1 MSTALAV
8 REDVNVGDLRQT
20 AQLLAMSGY
29 FEAKGNGEQAVAQL
43 ATKILA
49 GREMGFGPYASVNGI
64 HIIQG
69 KPTVSANLM
78 AAAVKASGRYD
89 YRVRQMDDEAVSIE
103 FFQVAGA
110 KLESLGVSTFT
121 KADATKAGTQN
132 LQKFARNMLFA
143 RAMSNGVRWYCPDVF
158 MAGSVYTPEEM
169 GATVDMNTGEIIEVQ
184 AKPAAGLDAE
194 TQFERPAAKPAKPQT
209 KPAAQPAPA
218 MPDENLVKTFHATGT
233 ELYGD
238 KATWDAKRG
247 ELCRWV
253 TNKRT
258 GSSKEI
264 TADEMMML
272 IEKMNDKL
280 RENAAAQPA
289 LVEVKEIHY

>member
-1 MSTALAV
+1 MSTALTV
-8 REDVNVGDLRQT
+8 RDEVNVGDLRQT

-49 GREMGFGPYASVNGI
+49 GREMGFGPFASVNGI
-64 HIIQG
+64 HLIQG

-78 AAAVKASGRYD
+78 AAAVKSSGRYD
-89 YRVRQMDDEAVSIE
+89 YRVRQMDDDAVAIE
-103 FFQVAGA
+103 FFQVAGG
-110 KLESLGVSTFT
+110 KLESIGVSTFT
-121 KADATKAGTQN
+121 KADAQKAGTQN
-132 LQKFARNMLFA
+132 LQKFARNMMFA

-169 GATVDMNTGEIIEVQ
+169 GATVDTETGEIIEGNSRSVQ
-184 AKPAAGLDAE
+184 DVEFEKPATSG
-194 TQFERPAAKPAKPQT
+194 RK
-209 KPAAQPAPA
+209 AQPKQPEPKPE
-218 MPDENLVKTFHATGT
+218 MPDDNLVKQFHATGM

-247 ELCRWV
+247 DLCRWV
-253 TNKRT
+253 TGKRT
-258 GSSKEI
+258 GSSKEL
-264 TADEMMML
+264 TADEMMTL

-280 RENAAAQPA
+280 REAAAAQPA
-289 LVEVKEIHY
+289 LGEEVVA

>member
-1 MSTALAV
+1 MSTALAI
-8 REDVNVGDLRQT
+8 REEVNVSELKQT
-20 AQLLAMSGY
+20 AQLLALSGY
-29 FEAKGNGEQAVAQL
+29 FETKGNTETAIAQL

-89 YRVRQMDDEAVSIE
+89 YRVRKMDDDGVSIE

-121 KADATKAGTQN
+121 KGDAAKAGTQN

-158 MAGSVYTPEEM
+158 MSGSVYTPEEM
-169 GATVDMNTGEIIEVQ
+169 GATVDIETGEIIEVE
-184 AKPAAGLDAE
+184 AKPA
-194 TQFERPAAKPAKPQT
+194 PATEQKPIARSLLNK
-209 KPAAQPAPA
+209 
-218 MPDENLVKTFHATGT
+218 MHAVGS
-233 ELYGD
+233 ELYGEVWDD
-238 KATWDAKRG
+238 KRHELVRKLSKGRTASSEEATT
-247 ELCRWV
+247 E
-253 TNKRT
+253 
-258 GSSKEI
+258 EI
-264 TADEMMML
+264 ERL
-272 IEKMNDKL
+272 IAGMEKKL
-280 RENAAAQPA
+280 REVAAAQPTLEA
-289 LVEVKEIHY
+289 ATEPELLIA

>member
-1 MSTALAV
+1 MSTDLAI
-8 REDVNVGDLRQT
+8 REEINVGELKQT
-20 AQLLAMSGY
+20 AQLLALSGY
-29 FEAKGNGEQAVAQL
+29 FETKGNTETAIAQL

-89 YRVRQMDDEAVSIE
+89 YRVRKMDDDGVSVE
-103 FFQVAGA
+103 FFQVAGG

-121 KADATKAGTQN
+121 KADAAKAGTQN

-158 MAGSVYTPEEM
+158 MSGSVYTPEEM
-169 GATVDMNTGEIIEVQ
+169 GATVDTETGEIIEVE
-184 AKPAAGLDAE
+184 AKPAPATEQKPTAA
-194 TQFERPAAKPAKPQT
+194 RPLLNR
-209 KPAAQPAPA
+209 
-218 MPDENLVKTFHATGT
+218 MHAVGS

-238 KATWDAKRG
+238 VWDDKRHELVRKLSKGRTASSEEATT
-247 ELCRWV
+247 E
-253 TNKRT
+253 
-258 GSSKEI
+258 EI
-264 TADEMMML
+264 ERL
-272 IEKMNDKL
+272 IAGMEKKL
-280 RENAAAQPA
+280 REVAAAQPTLEA
-289 LVEVKEIHY
+289 ATEPELLIA

>member
-1 MSTALAV
+1 MSTQLAV
-8 REDVNVGDLRQT
+8 REELNVADLRQT
-20 AQLLAMSGY
+20 AQLLAMSGF
-29 FEAKGNGEQAVAQL
+29 FEAKGSGEQAVAQL

-89 YRVRQMDDEAVSIE
+89 YRVRQMDDAACKIE
-103 FFQVAGA
+103 FFQRAGD
-110 KLESLGVSTFT
+110 KMESIGVSSFS
-121 KADATKAGTQN
+121 AEDAKKAGTQN

-169 GATVDMNTGEIIEVQ
+169 GATVDVETGEIIEAEVRRMPEPD
-184 AKPAAGLDAE
+184 KPAPNGNGRKV
-194 TQFERPAAKPAKPQT
+194 QPKPEPE
-209 KPAAQPAPA
+209 PE
-218 MPDENLVKTFHATGT
+218 MPSDNLRKQFHATGM

-247 ELCRWV
+247 DLVRWV

-258 GSSKEI
+258 GSSKEL
-264 TADEMMML
+264 TAEEMAIL
-272 IEKMNDKL
+272 IEKLNDKL
-280 RENAAAQPA
+280 RENAYAQPA
-289 LVEVKEIHY
+289 LIDAPAKYN

>member
-1 MSTALAV
+1 MANDLAV
-8 REDVNVGDLRQT
+8 REEVNVGDLRQT

-89 YRVRQMDDEAVSIE
+89 YRVRQMDDEAVAVE
-103 FFQVAGA
+103 FFEVVGG
-110 KLESLGVSTFT
+110 KRESLGVSTFT

-132 LQKFARNMLFA
+132 LQKFARNMMFA

-158 MAGSVYTPEEM
+158 MAGGVYTPEEL
-169 GATVDMNTGEIIEVQ
+169 GATVDADTGEIIEVDG
-184 AKPAAGLDAE
+184 K
-194 TQFERPAAKPAKPQT
+194 
-209 KPAAQPAPA
+209 AQPHGYAADVPFEAAPL
-218 MPDENLVKTFHATGT
+218 DETLVKRFHALGT
-233 ELYGD
+233 ELYG
-238 KATWDAKRG
+238 AAWDDKRG
-247 ELCRWV
+247 ALVRSI
-253 TNKRT
+253 TKKRT
-258 GSSKEI
+258 GSSKEL
-264 TADEMMML
+264 TADEMRRLVEGM
-272 IEKMNDKL
+272 ESKL
-280 RENAAAQPA
+280 ADAAEAQPE
-289 LVEVKEIHY
+289 LVPATKEVHY

>member
-1 MSTALAV
+1 MANDLAV
-8 REDVNVGDLRQT
+8 REEVNVGDLRQT

-89 YRVRQMDDEAVSIE
+89 YRVRQMDDEAVAVE
-103 FFQVAGA
+103 FFEVVGG
-110 KLESLGVSTFT
+110 KRESLGVSTFT

-132 LQKFARNMLFA
+132 LQKFARNMMFA

-158 MAGSVYTPEEM
+158 MAGGVYTPEEL
-169 GATVDMNTGEIIEVQ
+169 GATVDADTGEIIEVDG
-184 AKPAAGLDAE
+184 KAASNGLDAE
-194 TQFERPAAKPAKPQT
+194 TQFERPAAKPAKP
-209 KPAAQPAPA
+209 KG
-218 MPDENLVKTFHATGT
+218 K
-233 ELYGD
+233 
-238 KATWDAKRG
+238 
-247 ELCRWV
+247 
-253 TNKRT
+253 
-258 GSSKEI
+258 
-264 TADEMMML
+264 
-272 IEKMNDKL
+272 
-280 RENAAAQPA
+280 
-289 LVEVKEIHY
+289 

>member
-1 MSTALAV
+1 MSTQLAV
-8 REDVNVGDLRQT
+8 RDELSVADLRQT

-29 FEAKGNGEQAVAQL
+29 FEAKGNGEQAIAQL

-89 YRVRQMDDEAVSIE
+89 YRVRKMDDDAVSVE

-110 KLESLGVSTFT
+110 KLESLGISTFT

-132 LQKFARNMLFA
+132 LAKFARNMLFA

-169 GATVDMNTGEIIEVQ
+169 GATVDAETGEIIESTARPMPTPV
-184 AKPAAGLDAE
+184 ANPLAADIDYSRP
-194 TQFERPAAKPAKPQT
+194 ER
-209 KPAAQPAPA
+209 
-218 MPDENLVKTFHATGT
+218 DERLFKRMHATGR
-233 ELYGD
+233 ELMGEAWRNGEGKELLKSVTGKESTKD
-238 KATWDAKRG
+238 LSNEEMQAVIAQLETMRG
-247 ELCRWV
+247 PEEV
-253 TNKRT
+253 
-258 GSSKEI
+258 
-264 TADEMMML
+264 
-272 IEKMNDKL
+272 
-280 RENAAAQPA
+280 PA
-289 LVEVKEIHY
+289 

>member
-1 MSTALAV
+1 MSTALAI
-8 REDVNVGDLRQT
+8 REEVNVSELKQT
-20 AQLLAMSGY
+20 AQLLALSGY
-29 FEAKGNGEQAVAQL
+29 FETKGNTETAIAQL

-89 YRVRQMDDEAVSIE
+89 YRVRKMDDDAVSIE

-121 KADATKAGTQN
+121 KGDAAKAGTQN

-158 MAGSVYTPEEM
+158 MSGSVYTPEEM
-169 GATVDMNTGEIIEVQ
+169 GATVDIETGEIIEVE
-184 AKPAAGLDAE
+184 AKPAPATEQKPIA
-194 TQFERPAAKPAKPQT
+194 RPLLNR
-209 KPAAQPAPA
+209 
-218 MPDENLVKTFHATGT
+218 MHAVGS
-233 ELYGD
+233 ELYGEVWDD
-238 KATWDAKRG
+238 KRHELVRKLSKGRTASSEEATTD
-247 ELCRWV
+247 
-253 TNKRT
+253 
-258 GSSKEI
+258 EI
-264 TADEMMML
+264 ERL
-272 IEKMNDKL
+272 IAGMEKKL
-280 RENAAAQPA
+280 REVAAAQPTLEA
-289 LVEVKEIHY
+289 VNEPELVIA